1 MAARNPVLPTP
12 NINTIGPG
20 VLGPDFSYA
29 DQIPFPNQI
38 GVRSGNTLD
47 SVFGAMGGVAY
58 YSDAIGFGVPT
69 TPYDRNLGLK
79 PIGVQ
84 VWMKAGMKCSNG
96 AAMWSYVNGIPVG
109 NSMGTGVQD
118 GLAAAG
124 MPPLR
129 GLAPGM
135 MEDIQSAL
143 DPTPVMQ
150 SVFGT
155 GFPVCKKV
163 ERTVGDQDGRISKI
177 DAKGN
182 TVYYVEN
189 PETVVS
195 RGGLSYQTRWTLD
208 RFVTQEEWDAEPKLF
223 CLDGT
228 PNNGVC
234 IEAFCGSAN
243 QITQNSPN
251 SPKWK
256 QLVLLGIAVGGIAI
270 LMYSS
275 KRRR

>member
-1 MAARNPVLPTP
+1 MAAPDPILPTP

-38 GVRSGNTLD
+38 GVNSGNTLD
-47 SVFGAMGGVAY
+47 SVYGALGGVAY
-58 YSDAIGFGVPT
+58 YSDAIGFGAPST
-69 TPYDRNLGLK
+69 SYDKNLGLK

-96 AAMWSYVNGIPVG
+96 AAMWTYVNGIPVG
-109 NSMGTGVQD
+109 NSMGEGVQK
-118 GLAAAG
+118 GLAGAG

-129 GLAPGM
+129 GLAPGIL
-135 MEDIQSAL
+135 EDVQSAL
-143 DPTPVMQ
+143 DPTPIMQ

-163 ERTVGDQDGRISKI
+163 EQTVGDQEGRISKV
-177 DAKGN
+177 DAKGK

-195 RGGLSYQTRWTLD
+195 RGGKSYQARWTLD
-208 RFVTQEEWDAEPKLF
+208 HYVTQAEWDAETKEF
-223 CLDGT
+223 CLDGS
-228 PNNGVC
+228 PNTGACV
-234 IEAFCGSAN
+234 ESFCGSTEE
-243 QITQNSPN
+243 QT
-251 SPKWK
+251 PKWK
-256 QLVLLGIAVGGIAI
+256 QLLLLLVALGGFGL
-270 LMYSS
+270 LMHGMRM
-275 KRRR
+275 RRR